1 MFLASYFSVLIQHD
15 IHGHN
20 YRSTELGEYAG
31 SVYFIYSYTID
42 LGMKKLKLKLHI
54 LLKIIGL
61 IFVGSVSNTHKSNY
75 WQES

>member
-1 MFLASYFSVLIQHD
+1 MTFTDTITEVQ
-15 IHGHN
+15 
-20 YRSTELGEYAG
+20 ELGEYAG

-75 WQES
+75 WQESWEAGDGILITYG